1 MTRLRLRTRPAVLF
15 AGLLLIGLVAFLP
28 MRLAL
33 GWAGL
38 GEEGFTARRV
48 TGSIWDGT
56 IRDAMFGDVVLGS
69 LKASVSPLSLL
80 VGRARVA
87 VDGRGSGVEGA
98 LHGALVSSRTRRGVD
113 QLSGVLPTGRAFAP
127 LPVTQLTLDAVTVTF
142 VGDRCTDAGGRV
154 IAALGGD
161 VAGIPLPG
169 EVSGNAR
176 CDNGAL
182 LLPLASQSGTETI
195 TLRVT
200 GAGTYNAALALVP
213 GDPAAAQALTA
224 LGFVAAGSGYQ
235 LSVEGRF

>member
-15 AGLLLIGLVAFLP
+15 AGLLAFGLVGFLP

-48 TGSIWDGT
+48 SGSIWDGT
-56 IRDAMFGDVVLGS
+56 IQDARFGEVALGS
-69 LKASVSPLSLL
+69 LKASISPLSRLI
-80 VGRARVA
+80 GRARVA
-87 VDGRGSGVEGA
+87 IDARARGVEGA
-98 LHGALVSSRTRRGVD
+98 LHGALISSRTRRGVD

-127 LPVTQLTLDAVTVTF
+127 LPVTQLTLDAVTVSF
-142 VGDRCTDAGGRV
+142 LGDKCVDAEGRV

-161 VAGIPLPG
+161 VAGIQLPA

-176 CDNGAL
+176 CDGGAL
-182 LLPLASQSGTETI
+182 LLPLASQSGNETI

-200 GAGTYNAALALVP
+200 GAGTYSAALALVP
-213 GDPAAAQALTA
+213 GDPAAAQTLTA
-224 LGFVAAGSGYQ
+224 LGFVASGSGYQ